1 MRELWRAVR
10 SDLKFLCA
18 ELRPLRD
25 LLRAWVVVQWRLFV
39 MAIKRKSIWAIGF
52 KGFVEIRSFKSGK
65 SPRAVRTEFE
75 KEALR
80 NASETYEDSLGRI
93 RRRTVKIPY
102 KLSLNN
108 VIHTGGLV
116 LKSMDSSSFW
126 RCTHHQIPPGES
138 MKLTRAQALAV
149 LSGKHKS

>member
-1 MRELWRAVR
+1 
-10 SDLKFLCA
+10 
-18 ELRPLRD
+18 
-25 LLRAWVVVQWRLFV
+25 
-39 MAIKRKSIWAIGF
+39 MAIKRESIWAIGF

-75 KEALR
+75 KDALQDD
-80 NASETYEDSLGRI
+80 YELRVDSAGRI
-93 RRRTVKIPY
+93 RRKKIKVPC
-102 KLSLNN
+102 KLSLKN
-108 VIHTGGLV
+108 VIHTGGLA
-116 LKSMDSSSFW
+116 LKSMDASSFW